1 MFFKNAVQRSFPQ
14 DIYSSV
20 LKQIVS
26 NGRMKIKLPEHFF
39 FLDVI
44 KNLTLRRPASDNVG
58 NAKFRS
64 FPMVLRMR
72 RDIVTDLE
80 HGLTAFSLAEM
91 LTVGTLFALTAHD
104 QHFWPLASSSSHPL
118 FLFYS
123 LVCL

>member
-1 MFFKNAVQRSFPQ
+1 MFLKNAVQRSFPQ

-58 NAKFRS
+58 NAKFRR
-64 FPMVLRMR
+64 FLMVLRMR
-72 RDIVTDLE
+72 HGIITDLE
-80 HGLTAFSLAEM
+80 HGLTALSLAEM
-91 LTVGTLFALTAHD
+91 LTVGT
-104 QHFWPLASSSSHPL
+104 
-118 FLFYS
+118 
-123 LVCL
+123 